1 MFLLALRGKNMV
13 TDPPHSPCSR
23 LYEALSGESHGPT
36 NHPDSSCF
44 QCFNSVTTN
53 HFGSKKNALLSWQF
67 PRNTPPINHYYWF
80 EVIYIY
86 MDMCIYVCPCI
97 SMKGT
102 FFGTT
107 FNPHPPPF
115 NMEGQRFGRASSC
128 KTSATSIGCSS
139 WTWVWN
145 LIIFSPLRFSTQPSS
160 AIDSATHLLEF
171 KWWLDTGCPSIS
183 GEIIDWIR

>member
-86 MDMCIYVCPCI
+86 IWICVYMYVRVFPWKVPFLVPLSIPTLHHSTWKVRDLEEPQVAKQVQHPLAVPLGPGCGI
-97 SMKGT
+97 SS
-102 FFGTT
+102 FFLRSD
-107 FNPHPPPF
+107 FQLSQV
-115 NMEGQRFGRASSC
+115 QR
-128 KTSATSIGCSS
+128 
-139 WTWVWN
+139 
-145 LIIFSPLRFSTQPSS
+145 
-160 AIDSATHLLEF
+160 
-171 KWWLDTGCPSIS
+171 
-183 GEIIDWIR
+183 